1 MSFDFDPS
9 SFNFGAPVTSIPP
22 TSQVSQLGRTPP
34 NFTPG
39 SYEQSHFGKRHRSG
53 SISTRLRSASDLEST
68 GLISK
73 SQKGLIKDLIIS
85 GDEGLQRALDRWE
98 EGDESSLRK
107 MIKEGALIKKGG
119 VDILEDLDF
128 DTLDFSTLTPTAGPP
143 GAAKPV
149 TPSSDFSQLNDPLFE
164 GGGGFDG
171 IGEMDFNMMGGDA
184 VSGGPRERG
193 NSLVFEDG
201 GGNGGNG
208 NLAQRKQSF
217 REASAASAN
226 RRRSNS
232 LSQSMGT
239 PSQPAGINFST
250 SLFGSV
256 NEKSGVGGD
265 GKEEGIM
272 QSGSF
277 LNMDLNNS
285 SYQGQWMDK
294 LAAVPTGSMGNSS
307 TGGFEGIGSLEAL
320 GPNSQGG
327 QMYVGDPN
335 QAQYGGVY
343 NPNGAGQVHPNQYGD
358 DSQPVQH
365 IQQNYQYGVQA
376 GVPRGQQQW
385 GGVKPKGQA
394 KPKPRTKGKPQR
406 TKGGVSGGKPLME
419 DSGIVISPDFEYNPP
434 VRPEGWVGAY
444 SPQSRRLRIQRF
456 LEKRECRVWT
466 KKVKYDVRK
475 NFADS
480 RMRVKGRFV
489 KKEDEV
495 LMRELMS
502 LT

>member
-1 MSFDFDPS
+1 MSFDFDPNQT
-9 SFNFGAPVTSIPP
+9 FNFGAPVGSIPSS
-22 TSQVSQLGRTPP
+22 SQLLGRTPP

-73 SQKGLIKDLIIS
+73 SQKGMIKDLIIS
-85 GDEGLQRALDRWE
+85 GDEGLQRALDKWE
-98 EGDESSLRK
+98 EGDETQLRSMLSGGK
-107 MIKEGALIKKGG
+107 LMKKGG
-119 VDILEDLDF
+119 VDLLEDLDF
-128 DTLDFSTLTPTAGPP
+128 DTLDFSSLAP
-143 GAAKPV
+143 GNSQQPAAKPV
-149 TPSSDFSQLNDPLFE
+149 TPSSDAFSALNDPLFSSLQD
-164 GGGGFDG
+164 DG
-171 IGEMDFNMMGGDA
+171 IGEMDFNDVGDYGG
-184 VSGGPRERG
+184 GRGRG
-193 NSLVFEDG
+193 NSLAFEDG
-201 GGNGGNG
+201 EKRGE
-208 NLAQRKQSF
+208 RKQSF

-239 PSQPAGINFST
+239 PSQPAGLNFST

-256 NEKSGVGGD
+256 PNPNPSPR
-265 GKEEGIM
+265 EEIM

-307 TGGFEGIGSLEAL
+307 TGGFDGIGSVGSAL
-320 GPNSQGG
+320 GSSLGG
-327 QMYVGDPN
+327 HPGQPYMDPSNPSYQTMYSSLAP
-335 QAQYGGVY
+335 
-343 NPNGAGQVHPNQYGD
+343 PHPHPPYPD
-358 DSQPVQH
+358 TIPTQH
-365 IQQNYQYGVQA
+365 IQQGYAYGVQ
-376 GVPRGQQQW
+376 PR
-385 GGVKPKGQA
+385 PNA
-394 KPKPRTKGKPQR
+394 KPKPRPKQKIVKGKPQR
-406 TKGGVSGGKPLME
+406 HNKSPTTGGRPLME
-419 DSGIVISPDFEYNPP
+419 DTGIIISPDIEYSPP
-434 VRPEGWVGAY
+434 PRPLGWVGAY
-444 SPQSRRLRIQRF
+444 SPQSRSIRIQRF